1 MIRDARLGFLV
12 LVVQLLATAA
22 AALAQQPS
30 PPVQPGAGTISLDV
44 VVTPKS
50 GAPVAGLQQQDF
62 TLLDS
67 RFKFYCCL
75 SSRHALAAHAGLA
88 VRAS

>member
-12 LVVQLLATAA
+12 LAVQLLAAA
-22 AALAQQPS
+22 ASAQQAG
-30 PPVQPGAGTISLDV
+30 PPVQPGDGTISLDV

-62 TLLDS
+62 TP
-67 RFKFYCCL
+67 R
-75 SSRHALAAHAGLA
+75 
-88 VRAS
+88 